1 MLPTSFVENPHHGN
15 DAVIA
20 KTSILSLDEHLL
32 MKERNMYLHVP
43 NKMVCKTSTGV
54 DLHVHACISKGV
66 TVLNTLNKS

>member
-1 MLPTSFVENPHHGN
+1 
-15 DAVIA
+15 
-20 KTSILSLDEHLL
+20 

-66 TVLNTLNKS
+66 TVLNTLTCINQLRAERRHCISLSIHKMSSSLLSLLLL